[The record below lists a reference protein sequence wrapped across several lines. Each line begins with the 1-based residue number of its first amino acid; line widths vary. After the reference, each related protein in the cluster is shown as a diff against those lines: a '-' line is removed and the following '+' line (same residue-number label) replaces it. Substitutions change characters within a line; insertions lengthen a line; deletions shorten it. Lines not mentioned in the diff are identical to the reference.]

1 MRLTFRDNS
10 ALTVNLTQS
19 SLTALQLLIEQLQT
33 QAQWGLL
40 ETAMT
45 EALTDNK
52 SSAKALH

>member
-1 MRLTFRDNS
+1 
-10 ALTVNLTQS
+10 
-19 SLTALQLLIEQLQT
+19 LTALQLLIEQLQT